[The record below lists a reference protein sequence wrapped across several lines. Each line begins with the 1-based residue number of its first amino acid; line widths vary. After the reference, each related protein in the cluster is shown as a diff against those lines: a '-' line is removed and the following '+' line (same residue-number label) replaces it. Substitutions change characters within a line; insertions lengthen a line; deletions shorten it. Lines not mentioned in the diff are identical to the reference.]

1 MNEFYFNRSFWVSV
15 AWSFLEIDWIM
26 LSTCL
31 NDPNQNFES
40 NDESSKAEIF
50 FFFRNWKISSLFSWN
65 VADIFWRICMS
76 SSEVAAVDVL

>member
-50 FFFRNWKISSLFSWN
+50 FF
-65 VADIFWRICMS
+65 
-76 SSEVAAVDVL
+76 SEIEKFHHCFHEMLLTYFGGFVCPVQK